1 MENWLGK
8 SLKQKLSLL
17 IIISVLVPVL
27 SLGLFSYYIAESLTE
42 EKAKSSGMNTLRQ
55 IGAYLEN
62 MVSDVENLSLFLIG
76 HPDVQSYLKTPEH
89 DLLKQTSIVNLLTT
103 LSISKPYIAN
113 VMIESNEDNKPS
125 VSFRSVLESEW
136 ADIQSEYPGYYEEY
150 PKWWSPVHHFV
161 TSDGKEDV
169 ITMSRPI
176 RSTSKYYSIGMLKIS
191 LTQSVISNHL
201 KQAGLE
207 GEGVALLLDGQNQI
221 LAGPEGY
228 STNKN
233 LNEYFPGIVDFKG
246 KSGSFDYREA
256 EERSTVL
263 YYQMPNVHWRLVGII
278 PAKAYRAQNQY
289 FLTLTAIAVS
299 ISMLFVIAFVLVLI
313 QKVTKPLSAL
323 TKFLRNSSP
332 DEPLPTLPVTSIDEV
347 GQLIISY
354 NRMSSRIIN
363 LTDEVKLNEA
373 LKKEADMSALQAQ
386 INPHFLY
393 NTLSS
398 VHWMA
403 LMKGE
408 ERIADMV
415 GSLSDFLR
423 FSLNKGQEYCAIS
436 QEILHVDHYVKI
448 QSIRYPD
455 KFDYEADI
463 PAELLD
469 LRMLKLLL
477 QPLIENAMLHGI
489 LKREGKGSIIVK
501 ALSAGERITFI
512 VQDDGVGMSKE
523 RVELLR
529 EKISA
534 NLGIDPLKNNDSA
547 GSSYGLRNV
556 HNRLQL
562 HYGHEAGLRIESAEG
577 SGTKVS
583 FTIIPLQS
591 EIK

>member
-62 MVSDVENLSLFLIG
+62 MVSDAENLSLFLIG
-76 HPDVQSYLKTPEH
+76 HPDVQSYLKTPER

-103 LSISKPYIAN
+103 LSISKPYMAN
-113 VMIESNEDNKPS
+113 VLIEANDGKKPP
-125 VSFRSVLESEW
+125 VSFRSVLKSEFS
-136 ADIQSEYPGYYEEY
+136 DIQSEYPNYYEEF
-150 PKWWSPVHHFV
+150 PKWWSPVHLIV

-176 RSTSKYYSIGMLKIS
+176 RSTSKYYKIGMLKIS
-191 LTQSVISNHL
+191 LTQSVISKHL

-207 GEGVALLLDGQNQI
+207 GEGVALLLDGQNRI

-228 STNKN
+228 TTNKN
-233 LNEYFPGIVDFKG
+233 LNEYFPGIVDFEG
-246 KSGSFDYREA
+246 NSGSFDYKDA
-256 EERSTVL
+256 DERNTVL
-263 YYQMPNVHWRLVGII
+263 YYQMPNVNWKLVGII

-299 ISMLFVIAFVLVLI
+299 IAMLFVTAFVLVFI

-332 DEPLPTLPVTSIDEV
+332 DEPLPTLPVTTIDEV

-354 NRMSSRIIN
+354 NRMSSRIAN
-363 LTDEVKLNEA
+363 LTNEVKRNEA

-408 ERIADMV
+408 EKIADMV

-436 QEILHVDHYVKI
+436 QEILHIDHYVKI

-455 KFDYEADI
+455 KFEYEADI
-463 PAELLD
+463 PVELLD

-477 QPLIENAMLHGI
+477 QPLIENAMIHGI
-489 LKREGKGSIIVK
+489 LKREGKGSITVK
-501 ALSAGERITFI
+501 AIQDGNRVTFI
-512 VQDDGVGMSKE
+512 VRDDGVGMSKE
-523 RVELLR
+523 RLELLR
-529 EKISA
+529 ERVSA
-534 NLGIDPLKNNDSA
+534 NLGMEPLDNNDSA

-562 HYGHEAGLRIESAEG
+562 HYGHEAGLRMDSEEG
-577 SGTKVS
+577 IGTTVS
-583 FTIIPLQS
+583 FTIIPL
-591 EIK
+591 ELEA